1 MYFAGNYDLI
11 VIGAGHAGCEA
22 ALASARL
29 GLKTLLLTMSL
40 DQVALMPCN
49 PSIGGPGK
57 GHLVREIDAL
67 GGEMA
72 LNADRTLIQLRL
84 LNTAKGPAVQALR
97 AQIDKKA
104 YQKEM
109 LKTLLCQENLELHQ
123 AEVEKIIAEDGQLK
137 GVLTRTDLF
146 YAAPAVVV
154 TTGTYLKGR
163 IIIGDVN
170 YSGGPQGQFPSVGL
184 AQNLKEL
191 GLSLGRFKTGTPPRL
206 LKRSI
211 DFSKTVEQPGDA
223 DAPFFSFLTEKVSRP
238 NVSCYLTY
246 TTPATHQLIL
256 DNIERAPLFSGAIE
270 GRGTRYCPSIEDKV
284 VRFRDKEA
292 HPIFLEPE
300 GIDSDEIY
308 VQGLSTSLP
317 EEIQLQILKTIPGLE
332 DAVLLRPGY
341 AIEYDYVLP
350 DQLKLT
356 LETKKIKGLF
366 TAGQVNGTSG
376 YEEAAAQGLIAGIN
390 AACLLLGRE
399 PFILKRS
406 EAYIGVLIDDLV
418 TKGTPEP
425 YRIFTGRAEYRLL
438 LRQDNADLRLT
449 PKGYELGLVNQKRYL
464 KLKEKKEAI
473 EQTISYLKTKTVTPE
488 EGNPY
493 LASIGSSLLKESTTL
508 ALLLRRPEVKY
519 QSLAELGL
527 APLLNKEL
535 ALEVQTQLKYE
546 GYLNKQE
553 EEVAKF
559 NRLESRPLPPDL
571 DYRQIGGLTS
581 EAKERLP
588 QINPLSLGQAARIPG
603 VSPADISVLM
613 VYLEKRRRQEEQKS
627 ESG

>member
-109 LKTLLCQENLELHQ
+109 LKTLLRQENLELHQ
-123 AEVEKIIAEDGQLK
+123 AEVEKIIAEEGQLK

-191 GLSLGRFKTGTPPRL
+191 GLNLGRFKTGTPPRL

-238 NVSCYLTY
+238 NVSCYLTH
-246 TTPATHQLIL
+246 TTPVTHQLIL

-284 VRFRDKEA
+284 VRFRDKES

-527 APLLNKEL
+527 TPLLQKEI

-546 GYLNKQE
+546 GYLKKQE

-571 DYRQIGGLTS
+571 DYRQIGGLTR

-613 VYLEKRRRQEEQKS
+613 IYLEKRRRQEEQKV

>member
-109 LKTLLCQENLELHQ
+109 LKTLLRQKNLELHQ
-123 AEVEKIIAEDGQLK
+123 AEVEKIIAEEGQLK

-163 IIIGDVN
+163 IIIGNVN

-191 GLSLGRFKTGTPPRL
+191 GLNLGRFKTGTPPRL

-238 NVSCYLTY
+238 NVSCYLTH
-246 TTPATHQLIL
+246 TTPVTHQLIL

-284 VRFRDKEA
+284 VRFRDKES

-332 DAVLLRPGY
+332 EAVLLRPGY

-366 TAGQVNGTSG
+366 TAGQINGTSG

-390 AACLLLGRE
+390 AACLLLGHE
-399 PFILKRS
+399 PFILRRS

-493 LASIGSSLLKESTTL
+493 LASVGSSLLKESTTL

-527 APLLNKEL
+527 TPLLQKEI

-546 GYLNKQE
+546 GYLKKQE

-571 DYRQIGGLTS
+571 DYRQIGGLTR

-613 VYLEKRRRQEEQKS
+613 IYLEKRRRQEEQKV

>member
-109 LKTLLCQENLELHQ
+109 LKTLLRQENLELHQ
-123 AEVEKIIAEDGQLK
+123 AEAEKIIAEEGHLK

-184 AQNLKEL
+184 AHNLKEL

-211 DFSKTVEQPGDA
+211 DFSKTIEQPGDA
-223 DAPFFSFLTEKVSRP
+223 DAPFFSFLTEKGSRP

-449 PKGYELGLVNQKRYL
+449 PKGYELGLVKQKRYL

-473 EQTISYLKTKTVTPE
+473 EQTISYLETKAVMPE
-488 EGNPY
+488 EVNPY

-613 VYLEKRRRQEEQKS
+613 VYLEKRRRQEEQKN

>member
-11 VIGAGHAGCEA
+11 VIGAGHAGSEA

-390 AACLLLGRE
+390 AACLLLGHK

-449 PKGYELGLVNQKRYL
+449 PKGYELGLVNRQRYL

-488 EGNPY
+488 EVNPY

-508 ALLLRRPEVKY
+508 ALLLRRPEIKY

-527 APLLNKEL
+527 VPLLNKEL
-535 ALEVQTQLKYE
+535 TLEVQTQVKYE

-571 DYRQIGGLTS
+571 DYRQIGGLTR